1 MARDGSSL
9 PYWINFNQN
18 KLIASPPKGIDE
30 SKTTLL

>member
-18 KLIASPPKGIDE
+18 KLIVSPPKGIDE